1 MASSSPRKPVR
12 RSQRERSESMQKKV
26 MEATLRAIAEKGYH
40 LVSLLDIAR
49 AAGVS
54 RGAITHHYLNKQEL
68 TAAAI
73 RYFVEWRY
81 NELVDAVGDCA
92 CSSFACRLNVMWEW
106 FQDIFPITLEV
117 VTALRS
123 DAELRR
129 LVDRGGAGTYEKITS
144 GYAEFFSEDI
154 GLGMPRKVIVM
165 VTAFYRGLYFE
176 SLTGSREEILA
187 VKAEFDAVLEQ
198 VMKHQHMTADEMDA
212 LQTVPYNQG
221 APNGGTWQ

>member
-1 MASSSPRKPVR
+1 
-12 RSQRERSESMQKKV
+12 

-49 AAGVS
+49 TAGVS
-54 RGAITHHYLNKQEL
+54 RGAITHHYVNKQEL

-73 RYFVEWRY
+73 RYFVDWR
-81 NELVDAVGDCA
+81 NSELVDAVNDCA
-92 CSSFACRLNVMWEW
+92 CSSFACRLNVMWDW
-106 FQDIFPITLEV
+106 FQRIFPITLEV

-123 DAELRR
+123 DVELRR

-144 GYAEFFSEDI
+144 GYAEFFSEET
-154 GLGMPRKVIVM
+154 GLELPHNVIVM

-198 VMKHQHMTADEMDA
+198 VMKQQKVSADAIDA
-212 LQTVPYNQG
+212 LQAVPYNQG
-221 APNGGTWQ
+221 PPNGGDWQ